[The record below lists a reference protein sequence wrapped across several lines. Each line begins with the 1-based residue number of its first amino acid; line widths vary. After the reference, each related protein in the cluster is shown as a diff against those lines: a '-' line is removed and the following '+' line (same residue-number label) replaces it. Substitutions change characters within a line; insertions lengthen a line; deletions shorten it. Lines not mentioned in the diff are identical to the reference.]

1 MTMDGEDGSTV
12 VSLPLHIILF
22 PILDELQHTDLSA
35 AQTLRAA
42 FSKVEQKN
50 PGFSQDFVNGIL
62 KNKSPSVDLTESLLK
77 LAAYDSE
84 EYRITLARARV
95 PQLNEQARRLKLI
108 LARLPDEANDR
119 PQFLQTIKDIAS
131 AIKDLLEAVNV
142 VFKNNEAFR
151 RPEHKRPFHKRKS
164 AFFTSSKLFSES
176 LKKYFKDG
184 NIRHVYSC
192 ALQLVRDTNAILVL
206 LKAIM

>member
-151 RPEHKRPFHKRKS
+151 RPEHKRALDQHKKE
-164 AFFTSSKLFSES
+164 FITSSKNFSIT
-176 LKKYFKDG
+176 LKSYFKDG
-184 NIRHVYSC
+184 KIQSVYVS
-192 ALQLVRDTNAILVL
+192 AIHLVHQTNTL
-206 LKAIM
+206 LKMLKSI

>member
-1 MTMDGEDGSTV
+1 MTMDGEDGSSV
-12 VSLPLHIILF
+12 VSLPLHVILF
-22 PILDELQHTDLSA
+22 PILDELQHTNDLAA

-50 PGFSQDFVNGIL
+50 PGFSQEFVNGIL
-62 KNKSPSVDLTESLLK
+62 QQRSPGVDLTESLLK

-84 EYRITLARARV
+84 EYRITRRE
-95 PQLNEQARRLKLI
+95 PEFTRLNEQARRLKLI

-151 RPEHKRPFHKRKS
+151 RPEHKKNLDQHKKE
-164 AFFTSSKLFSES
+164 FITSSKNFSVT
-176 LKKYFKDG
+176 LKSYFKDG
-184 NIRHVYSC
+184 KISSVYVS
-192 ALQLVRDTNAILVL
+192 AIHLVHQTNTL
-206 LKAIM
+206 LKMMKSI